1 MNTAVIN
8 RRAAPRWLRRLG
20 SWTLSAV
27 AIGGFVYLFAP
38 IFVTV
43 LYSFNKP
50 RGKFNLVWQ
59 EFTLDNWADP
69 FAQADLT
76 DAFTKSLQIAA
87 IATVIATIIGTLMAL
102 ALSRYRFMGSPI
114 VNLLLILPLTTPEI
128 VMGASLLNLFVDP
141 PLLGNGVDRGFRTIL
156 IAHILFCVSFVA
168 LTVKARVRGFDWSLE
183 DAAMDLGAR
192 PPRVFARVTLPLITP
207 GILAAALLSF
217 SLSID
222 DYIITLFVRGSVET
236 FPLYIAGA
244 IERGISPQ
252 INVLAS
258 MVLLVSVGLLLAGTA
273 FGRREGRAAPRA

>member
-1 MNTAVIN
+1 MTAAVIQ

-20 SWTLSAV
+20 SWTLNLV

-76 DAFTKSLQIAA
+76 DAFVKSLQIAA

-141 PLLGNGVDRGFRTIL
+141 PLFGNSVDRGFRTIL

-192 PPRVFARVTLPLITP
+192 PRRVFFRVTLPLITP
-207 GILAAALLSF
+207 GVLAAALLSF

-236 FPLYIAGA
+236 FPLFLAGA

-258 MVLLVSVGLLLAGTA
+258 MVLIVSVGLLLAGTA
-273 FGRREGRAAPRA
+273 FGRREGRVTPPS

>member
-1 MNTAVIN
+1 MTAAVIR
-8 RRAAPRWLRRLG
+8 RRAAPRWLRRVG
-20 SWTLSAV
+20 SWSLNLV
-27 AIGGFVYLFAP
+27 AIGGFLYLFAP

-50 RGKFNLVWQ
+50 RGNFNLVWQ
-59 EFTLDNWADP
+59 EFTFDNWLDP
-69 FAQADLT
+69 FKQADLT
-76 DAFTKSLQIAA
+76 DAVTKSLQIAA
-87 IATVIATIIGTLMAL
+87 ISTVIATIIGTLMAL

-128 VMGASLLNLFVDP
+128 VMGASLLNLFVD
-141 PLLGNGVDRGFRTIL
+141 NNVDRGFRTIL

-168 LTVKARVRGFDWSLE
+168 LTIKARVRGFDWSLE

-192 PPRVFARVTLPLITP
+192 PGRVFVRVTLPLITP

-222 DYIITLFVRGSVET
+222 DYIITLFVRVSVET
-236 FPLYIAGA
+236 FPLYLAGA

-258 MVLLVSVGLLLAGTA
+258 MVLIVSVGLLLAGTA
-273 FGRREGRAAPRA
+273 FGRRRDLSARRP